1 MKDEIKQSIICV
13 KGRLFRDTITSDEGI
28 KYKVAGYFT
37 PKSINGFFE
46 LHKTNTDWYIL
57 NRKVVL

>member
-1 MKDEIKQSIICV
+1 MKDEIKKQIICV
-13 KGRLFRDTITSDEGI
+13 KGKLFRDTITSDEGA
-28 KYKVAGYFT
+28 KYKLAGYFT
-37 PKSINGFFE
+37 PNPINGFFE